1 MKDQRLFPGD
11 PDAPTERLEALAD
24 EFQELGA
31 VGASSGMR
39 QALFFALQ
47 SQAHIYGGTVD
58 PAVVAARRGRNRA
71 ARASRR
77 GDFAAI
83 RRQARANRRQQQ
95 RFARGQAP
103 DPLGLR
109 GEEVGGE

>member
-1 MKDQRLFPGD
+1 MMDERLFPGD

-31 VGASSGMR
+31 VASSGMR
-39 QALFFALQ
+39 QAVFFALQ

-58 PAVVAARRGRNRA
+58 PVVVAARRGRNRA

-83 RRQARANRRQQQ
+83 RRQARANRKQQR

-109 GEEVGGE
+109 GESVVE